1 MTPAA
6 TTSWEWAAL
15 AVASLAVIYGGL
27 VAGLAL
33 AGRPGSARALARFI
47 PDALVLFRRLLAD
60 ERVPRRRKVAL
71 ALGVAYLAMP
81 IDLVPDLIPVV
92 GQIDDA
98 LVVAILLRYLLRGG
112 GPALLEELWPG
123 PDESLRALM
132 RLAFGPP
139 AAR

>member
-1 MTPAA
+1 MPGA
-6 TTSWEWAAL
+6 TASWEWAVPAVAAL
-15 AVASLAVIYGGL
+15 AAVYAVL

-33 AGRPGSARALARFI
+33 AGRPRSARALARFI
-47 PDALVLFRRLLAD
+47 PDALVLFRRLIAD

-81 IDLVPDLIPVV
+81 IDLVPDLIPVA

-112 GPALLEELWPG
+112 GPTLLEELWPG
-123 PDESLRALM
+123 PDESLHALL
-132 RLAFGPP
+132 RLVFGAP
-139 AAR
+139 AR

>member
-1 MTPAA
+1 MTLAA

-15 AVASLAVIYGGL
+15 AAATLAVLYVGL
-27 VAGLAL
+27 VVGLVL

-47 PDALVLFRRLLAD
+47 PDALVLFRRLMAD
-60 ERVPRRRKVAL
+60 GRVPRRRKIAL

-81 IDLVPDLIPVV
+81 IDLVPDLIPVA

-98 LVVAILLRYLLRGG
+98 LVVAILLRYLLRGA

-123 PDESLRALM
+123 PDESLRALL
-132 RLAFGPP
+132 RLAFGGP
-139 AAR
+139 AR

>member
-1 MTPAA
+1 LTLAA

-15 AVASLAVIYGGL
+15 AVATLAVVYVGL
-27 VAGLAL
+27 VVALAL

-47 PDALVLFRRLLAD
+47 PDALVLFRRLMAD

-81 IDLVPDLIPVV
+81 IDLVPDLIPVA

-98 LVVAILLRYLLRGG
+98 LVVAILLRYLLRGA

-123 PDESLRALM
+123 PDESLRALL
-132 RLAFGPP
+132 RLAFG
-139 AAR
+139 ASAR

>member
-15 AVASLAVIYGGL
+15 AAAALVVVYLGL

-33 AGRPGSARALARFI
+33 AGRPGSARALARFV
-47 PDALVLFRRLLAD
+47 PDTLVLFRRLMAD
-60 ERVPRRRKVAL
+60 ERVPRRRKLAL
-71 ALGVAYLAMP
+71 AIGVAYLAMP

-92 GQIDDA
+92 GQLDDA

-123 PDESLRALM
+123 PDESLRALL
-132 RLAFGPP
+132 RLAFGVTP
-139 AAR
+139 R